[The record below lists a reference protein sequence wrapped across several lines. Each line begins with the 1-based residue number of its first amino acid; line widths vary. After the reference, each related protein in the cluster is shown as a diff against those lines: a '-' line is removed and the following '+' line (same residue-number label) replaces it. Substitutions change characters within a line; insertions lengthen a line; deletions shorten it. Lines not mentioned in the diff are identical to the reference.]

1 MYTYKCLSTQSEKKR
16 VNFHA
21 PSECLSIDK
30 RKGEQP
36 IKFVLFFIAIDISMF
51 LSNSF
56 RHCNETKVFDGFLVE
71 RPLTTLISSRNLYI
85 YLFVSLTCNQGHN
98 F

>member
-1 MYTYKCLSTQSEKKR
+1 MTSGVNSLFRYVIAADPMWKQKEPIVASIGCPCAEKKR

-36 IKFVLFFIAIDISMF
+36 IKFVLFFIAIDISKF

-56 RHCNETKVFDGFLVE
+56 RHCNETKCG
-71 RPLTTLISSRNLYI
+71 SGYKI
-85 YLFVSLTCNQGHN
+85 YR
-98 F
+98 